1 MAQKI
6 GKIILF
12 SLMLMAVLSPLLQLH
27 SCDRFPV
34 SSDDI
39 EAEIMYCLCS
49 LGMVLVL
56 TGLLKLVSALA
67 RTIVPFL
74 PPKSSEGAPLSLTGS
89 PSQRLPL
96 VLFVPLRI

>member
-1 MAQKI
+1 MVQKI
-6 GKIILF
+6 GKIILL

-34 SSDDI
+34 STDDI

-56 TGLLKLVSALA
+56 TRVLKLVKGLA
-67 RTIVPFL
+67 RAIVPFL
-74 PPKSSEGAPLSLTGS
+74 LPNHPEETAFTAGELIWP
-89 PSQRLPL
+89 RLPL
-96 VLFVPLRI
+96 LLVVPLRI

>member
-6 GKIILF
+6 GKIVLF

-67 RTIVPFL
+67 GTIVPFL
-74 PPKSSEGAPLSLTGS
+74 PPKSSEGAPSSLTES

-96 VLFVPLRI
+96 VLVVPLRI

>member
-34 SSDDI
+34 STDDI

-56 TGLLKLVSALA
+56 TGVLKLISALA
-67 RTIVPFL
+67 RSILPFL
-74 PPKSSEGAPLSLTGS
+74 PPKHPEETAFTAAELIWH
-89 PSQRLPL
+89 RLPRL
-96 VLFVPLRI
+96 MVVPLRI